1 MQNKEQ
7 LEKIVGKRNM
17 SDAPDILARYASDYS
32 LVPPGMPDLVVRPK
46 DAEEVGAVVKWANEN
61 DVPLVP
67 VSSPVHFYGCT
78 IPKQGGVI
86 VDLSR
91 MNKIYEI
98 DDYNRRVRIEPGV
111 TWQQLTDELG
121 KKGMRMIMP
130 LLPLAER
137 SVLTDYLEREVP
149 TNTVYDYGEPTQSF
163 ELVWPTGEVFRLG
176 SASVNGYPNSHSKGA
191 NPSGPGLDF
200 YRFLQGAQGTMG
212 IVTWMNLKIEFA
224 TKIDKIYCAPIEDLA
239 YVQEFLYRLL
249 PRRIGQEVV
258 ILNNVDMAAI
268 LADKWPADFEK
279 LRATLPPWSLV
290 MIISGLQRRPEEK
303 VAYEEKYLKEL
314 IKTEFQKIKLS
325 DSLAGFPGAGR
336 KLLSLLRK
344 PWPSNKAYWKNAWR
358 GGSQSLFF
366 IGRPVATPVYVEV
379 VEEVAARYGY
389 AMADIGMY
397 IQPIEHN
404 RAAHVEFTFFHDP
417 DDAEEKAVVG
427 ALYIEAAK
435 ALMAEGAFFSRPYGE
450 LAPIVY
456 ERAAGYTM
464 ALKRVKKVFDPKNVL
479 NPGNLC
485 F

>member
-1 MQNKEQ
+1 MQNKKQ
-7 LEKIVGKRNM
+7 LEKIVGKQNI
-17 SDAPDILARYASDYS
+17 SDAKETLAKYARDHS
-32 LVPPGMPDLVVRPK
+32 LVPPAMPDLVVQPK
-46 DAEEVGAVVKWANEN
+46 NAEEVGAVVKWANEH
-61 DVPLVP
+61 DIPLIP
-67 VSSPVHFYGCT
+67 VSSGVHFYGCT
-78 IPKQGGVI
+78 IPKQGGVV
-86 VDLSR
+86 VDLTR
-91 MNKIYEI
+91 MNKIFEV

-111 TWQQLTDELG
+111 TWGQLTKELE

-130 LLPLAER
+130 LLPPANR

-176 SASVNGYPNSHSKGA
+176 SASVNGYPESKSKGA

-212 IVTWMNLKIEFA
+212 IVTWMNLKSEFA
-224 TKIDKIYCAPIEDLA
+224 TKIDKIYCAPVDDLA
-239 YVQEFLYRLL
+239 YVQDFLYRVL

-258 ILNNVDMAAI
+258 LLNNVDLAAI
-268 LADKWPADFEK
+268 LAENWPDDFEK
-279 LRATLPPWSLV
+279 LRLTLPPWSLIMV
-290 MIISGLQRRPEEK
+290 ISGLMRRPEEK
-303 VAYEEKYLKEL
+303 VAYEERFLKEVMRN
-314 IKTEFQKIKLS
+314 EFQKIKLT
-325 DSLAGFPGAGR
+325 DNLPGFPGVGR

-344 PWPSNKAYWKNAWR
+344 PWPAEKTYWKNAWK
-358 GGSQSLFF
+358 GGAQSLFF
-366 IGRPVATPVYVEV
+366 IARPVSTPVYVDI

-389 AMADIGMY
+389 PMADIGMY

-417 DDAEEKAVVG
+417 DDADEKAAIAG
-427 ALYIEAAK
+427 LYREAAK
-435 ALMAEGAFFSRPYGE
+435 VLMNEGAFFSRPYGE
-450 LAPIVY
+450 LASMVY
-456 ERAAGYTM
+456 ERAAGYTT